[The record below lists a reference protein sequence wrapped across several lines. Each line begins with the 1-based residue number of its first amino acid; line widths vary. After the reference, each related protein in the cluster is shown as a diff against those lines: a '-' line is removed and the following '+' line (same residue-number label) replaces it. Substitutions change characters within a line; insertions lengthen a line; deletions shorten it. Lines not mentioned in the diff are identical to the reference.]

1 MEAMVWIVK
10 KGISCLLIL
19 LGVTFVTF
27 SLMQLAGGDAIS
39 YFYENQGTAV
49 SPEIMDA
56 MRKKYGL
63 DQPFLLQYGQWL
75 LHAIMG
81 DMGESYV
88 SGRAVL
94 PLLASKIPHT
104 LYLAVVSVALTLMVS
119 VPLGV
124 LSAVRKGGWCDSLA
138 SGLSFLGNAMPN
150 FFVAILLIYLL
161 AVKMKWF
168 PAVSVGRSPSVILPA
183 VTLAIAMSAKYTR
196 QIRGVVLAELRKGY
210 VMGARARGVSEG
222 TILWKSVIPMASPA
236 IVTLLAIS
244 IGSLLSGTA
253 VVETIFLWDGVGKLA
268 VDAIMQRDYPI
279 IQAYVVWM
287 AGIYILVNGAGDV
300 VSRLLGKR

>member
-1 MEAMVWIVK
+1 MVWIVK

-27 SLMQLAGGDAIS
+27 ALMYLAGGDAIS

-49 SPEIMDA
+49 SQEIMDA

-63 DQPFLLQYGQWL
+63 DQPFLLQYGHWL
-75 LHAIMG
+75 LHALMG

-94 PLLASKIPHT
+94 PLIASKIPHI
-104 LYLAVVSVALTLMVS
+104 LYLAAVSIALTLVVS
-119 VPLGV
+119 IPLGV
-124 LSAVRKGGWCDSLA
+124 LSAVRKDSWCDSLA
-138 SGLSFLGNAMPN
+138 GGLSFLGNAMPN

-168 PAVSVGRSPSVILPA
+168 PAVSVGRSPSVALPA

-222 TILWKSVIPMASPA
+222 TILCKSVIPMASPA

-268 VDAIMQRDYPI
+268 VDAMMQRDYPL

-287 AGIYILVNGAGDV
+287 AGIYILVNGAGDG

>member
-1 MEAMVWIVK
+1 MVWIIK

-27 SLMQLAGGDAIS
+27 FLMQLAGGDAIS

-56 MRKKYGL
+56 MRRKYGL
-63 DQPFLLQYGQWL
+63 DQPFLLQYGHWL
-75 LHAIMG
+75 LHALMG

-94 PLLASKIPHT
+94 TLLVSRIPHT
-104 LYLAVVSVALTLMVS
+104 MYLAAVSVALTLMVS
-119 VPLGV
+119 IPLGI

-138 SGLSFLGNAMPN
+138 GGLSFLGNAMPN

-168 PAVSVGRSPSVILPA
+168 PAVSVGRRHRS
-183 VTLAIAMSAKYTR
+183 YCW
-196 QIRGVVLAELRKGY
+196 Q
-210 VMGARARGVSEG
+210 
-222 TILWKSVIPMASPA
+222 
-236 IVTLLAIS
+236 
-244 IGSLLSGTA
+244 
-253 VVETIFLWDGVGKLA
+253 
-268 VDAIMQRDYPI
+268 
-279 IQAYVVWM
+279 
-287 AGIYILVNGAGDV
+287 
-300 VSRLLGKR
+300 SRLRSR

>member
-1 MEAMVWIVK
+1 M
-10 KGISCLLIL
+10 
-19 LGVTFVTF
+19 
-27 SLMQLAGGDAIS
+27 
-39 YFYENQGTAV
+39 
-49 SPEIMDA
+49 
-56 MRKKYGL
+56 
-63 DQPFLLQYGQWL
+63 QYGHWL
-75 LHAIMG
+75 LHALMG

-104 LYLAVVSVALTLMVS
+104 LYLAAVSIALTLVVS
-119 VPLGV
+119 IPLGV
-124 LSAVRKGGWCDSLA
+124 FSAVRKDGWCDSLA
-138 SGLSFLGNAMPN
+138 GGLSFLGNAMPN

-168 PAVSVGRSPSVILPA
+168 PAVSVGSSPSVALPA

-222 TILWKSVIPMASPA
+222 TILCKSVIPMASPA

>member
-1 MEAMVWIVK
+1 MVWIVK

-49 SPEIMDA
+49 SPEIMEA
-56 MRKKYGL
+56 MRRKYGL

-75 LHAIMG
+75 LHAITG

-88 SGRAVL
+88 SGREVL

-104 LYLAVVSVALTLMVS
+104 LYLAAVSVVLTLMVS

-124 LSAVRKGGWCDSLA
+124 LSAVRKGSWCDSLA
-138 SGLSFLGNAMPN
+138 GGLSFLGNAMPN

-161 AVKMKWF
+161 AVKLKWF
-168 PAVSVGRSPSVILPA
+168 PAVSVGTSPSVALPA

-196 QIRGVVLAELRKGY
+196 QIRGVVLSELGKGY

-222 TILWKSVIPMASPA
+222 MILWKSVIPMASPA

-287 AGIYILVNGAGDV
+287 AGIYILVNSAGDV

>member
-1 MEAMVWIVK
+1 M
-10 KGISCLLIL
+10 
-19 LGVTFVTF
+19 
-27 SLMQLAGGDAIS
+27 
-39 YFYENQGTAV
+39 
-49 SPEIMDA
+49 
-56 MRKKYGL
+56 
-63 DQPFLLQYGQWL
+63 
-75 LHAIMG
+75 
-81 DMGESYV
+81 
-88 SGRAVL
+88 SGSAVL
-94 PLLASKIPHT
+94 PLIASKIPHT
-104 LYLAVVSVALTLMVS
+104 LYLAAVSIALTLVVS
-119 VPLGV
+119 IPLGV
-124 LSAVRKGGWCDSLA
+124 LSAVRKDGWCDSLA
-138 SGLSFLGNAMPN
+138 GGLSFLGNAMPN

-161 AVKMKWF
+161 AVKLQWF
-168 PAVSVGRSPSVILPA
+168 PAVSVGRSPSVALPA

-196 QIRGVVLAELRKGY
+196 QIRGVVLSELRKGY

-222 TILWKSVIPMASPA
+222 TILCKSVIPMASPA

-300 VSRLLGKR
+300 VSRLLAKR